1 MRDTLFLRMRQSG
14 WFDILVLLAAIGIMI
29 TGLGI
34 AGVVQYRVR
43 MARMPEGLTPFE
55 IREALGSLAR
65 SRQTFLKVGLVGL
78 GGTLVGF
85 ALLTIASHFRD
96 RVSYQTKK
104 KLKKVTVALQ
114 YLVAVVVTLIVLFP
128 IYWMV
133 ISSLKTSE
141 ELLLPV
147 PTLWPREFQWANYP
161 SVLER
166 APFLR

>member
-1 MRDTLFLRMRQSG
+1 
-14 WFDILVLLAAIGIMI
+14 
-29 TGLGI
+29 
-34 AGVVQYRVR
+34 
-43 MARMPEGLTPFE
+43 MPEGLTPFE

-114 YLVAVVVTLIVLFP
+114 YLVAVVVKMCIRDRTACDNV
-128 IYWMV
+128 
-133 ISSLKTSE
+133 SSTTATTKMLAFFT
-141 ELLLPV
+141 
-147 PTLWPREFQWANYP
+147 
-161 SVLER
+161 
-166 APFLR
+166 